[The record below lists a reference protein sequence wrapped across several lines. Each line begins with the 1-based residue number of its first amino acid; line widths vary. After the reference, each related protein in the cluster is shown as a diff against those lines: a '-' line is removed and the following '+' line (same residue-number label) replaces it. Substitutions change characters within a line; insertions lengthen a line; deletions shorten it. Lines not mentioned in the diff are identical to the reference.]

1 MVKGKGKGLKEKHDV
16 NIDRRNEVR
25 GRHLQNTNV
34 DLSSSEGSQLGV
46 RLQNPRGVHLSIL
59 SPWE

>member
-1 MVKGKGKGLKEKHDV
+1 MWLKEKHDV

-34 DLSSSEGSQLGV
+34 DLSSSEGSQLAERVGGPFKFLIPLGV
-46 RLQNPRGVHLSIL
+46 RA
-59 SPWE
+59 

>member
-1 MVKGKGKGLKEKHDV
+1 MVKGKGLNEKHDG

-34 DLSSSEGSQLGV
+34 DLSSSVGSQLAEPVGGPFKFLIPLGV
-46 RLQNPRGVHLSIL
+46 RA
-59 SPWE
+59 

>member
-1 MVKGKGKGLKEKHDV
+1 MVKGKGLKENHDV

-34 DLSSSEGSQLGV
+34 DLSSSEGSQLAEPV
-46 RLQNPRGVHLSIL
+46 CRGSI
-59 SPWE
+59 